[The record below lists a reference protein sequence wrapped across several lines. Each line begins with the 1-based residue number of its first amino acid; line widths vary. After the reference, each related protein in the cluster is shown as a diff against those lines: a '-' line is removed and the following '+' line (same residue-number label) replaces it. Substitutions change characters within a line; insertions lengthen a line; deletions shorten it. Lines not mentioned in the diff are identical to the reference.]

1 MPKYLF
7 EAKYT
12 AEGVRGL
19 KEAGASSRAKAVND
33 MATGLGGSLESF
45 YFAFGD
51 VDAYVVVDLPDD
63 EAAASAA
70 FTVGASPLTKLKT
83 VKLLTLEEAD
93 AAIARSVSYQ
103 PPGSCTADVFPGV
116 AALFEPGDGPP
127 RTIPARTWAYSPL
140 PGCCTPRTRSG

>member
-12 AEGVRGL
+12 PEGVRGL

-45 YFAFGD
+45 HFAFGH

-63 EAAASAA
+63 EAAAAAA
-70 FTVGASPLTKLKT
+70 FTVGASGLTQVNT
-83 VKLLTLEEAD
+83 VKLLTLDEAE
-93 AAIARSVSYQ
+93 AAIARSVDYR
-103 PPGSCTADVFPGV
+103 PPGN
-116 AALFEPGDGPP
+116 
-127 RTIPARTWAYSPL
+127 
-140 PGCCTPRTRSG
+140 

>member
-19 KEAGASSRAKAVND
+19 KEAGASSRAAAVRD
-33 MATGLGGSLESF
+33 MTAGLGGSLDSF

-63 EAAASAA
+63 EAAAAAA
-70 FTVGASPLTKLKT
+70 FTVGASQTTQLKT

-93 AAIARSVSYQ
+93 AAIARSVDYR
-103 PPGSCTADVFPGV
+103 PPGS
-116 AALFEPGDGPP
+116 
-127 RTIPARTWAYSPL
+127 
-140 PGCCTPRTRSG
+140 